1 MAFTR
6 TLLGWAVV
14 TALFGLWREV
24 ERRVNRTP
32 GPVLA
37 SLKANLPAQ
46 AIESLLLTLFAGL
59 WFGSLGSGGAWLLFL
74 LVGALM
80 EIPSRLREFAGS
92 RLPWRAVVAGILRI
106 VLAGVVLGLV
116 MR

>member
-14 TALFGLWREV
+14 TALFVLWGEV
-24 ERRVNRTP
+24 ERRVKRTP
-32 GPVLA
+32 GPLPASFKA
-37 SLKANLPAQ
+37 SLLIPAME
-46 AIESLLLTLFAGL
+46 ALLLTLFAGL

-80 EIPSRLREFAGS
+80 EIPSRLRSPGTP
-92 RLPWRAVVAGILRI
+92 LPWKAVASGIARVVI
-106 VLAGVVLGLV
+106 AGVLLGLV
-116 MR
+116 MG